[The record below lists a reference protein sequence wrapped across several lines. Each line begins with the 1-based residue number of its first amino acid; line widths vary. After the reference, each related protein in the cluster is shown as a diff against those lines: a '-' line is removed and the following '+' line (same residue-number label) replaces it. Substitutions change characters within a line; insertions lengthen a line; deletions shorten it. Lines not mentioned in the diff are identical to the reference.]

1 MRAGD
6 TKADG
11 GDAMVEIVRTANISC
26 ANRPSCVFSHELAR
40 PPLKEERELCGLFP
54 IAQPR
59 STIRMVQAMPCTI
72 LMVLGAAAWAQGAAA
87 FAPQAGPF
95 FAGAPPSRASAHL
108 RGSPIARNAR
118 APAFGR
124 TTLPLAIRPA
134 RMQAKKILMS
144 TPYSAVCSKHNRAL
158 TFSEFSSLQPLV
170 LAAADG
176 QGGGGGEEEAGRCL
190 YRRDGVEL
198 REAEEHFVD
207 EEENLE
213 AGEKLLRAI
222 KAFDERGVMLCAG
235 ALVRTSIGE
244 NYPGDTWDRSLQTL
258 VADQNE
264 NGGGGGGGGGGASGG
279 GGGGKEAQIYHDLWL
294 GDSVEQGVGPNVQIK
309 GALAVLDTLFLHHLR
324 IARSGERFRVHAD
337 GDLASACRT
346 AAQARA
352 FPP

>member
-1 MRAGD
+1 M
-6 TKADG
+6 
-11 GDAMVEIVRTANISC
+11 
-26 ANRPSCVFSHELAR
+26 
-40 PPLKEERELCGLFP
+40 
-54 IAQPR
+54 
-59 STIRMVQAMPCTI
+59 
-72 LMVLGAAAWAQGAAA
+72 
-87 FAPQAGPF
+87 
-95 FAGAPPSRASAHL
+95 
-108 RGSPIARNAR
+108 
-118 APAFGR
+118 
-124 TTLPLAIRPA
+124 
-134 RMQAKKILMS
+134 
-144 TPYSAVCSKHNRAL
+144 
-158 TFSEFSSLQPLV
+158 

-176 QGGGGGEEEAGRCL
+176 QGGGGEEEDAGRCV
-190 YRRDGVEL
+190 YRRGGVEL

-235 ALVRTSIGE
+235 ALVRTSLGE
-244 NYPGDTWDRSLQTL
+244 NYPGDTWDRSLLTL
-258 VADQNE
+258 NAYQNE
-264 NGGGGGGGGGGASGG
+264 KGVGGGDGGDGGGG

-352 FPP
+352 FPS